1 LEDLFAALIEKVRER
16 LGIEALLTRV
26 SGAEEINR
34 AQDTAILDLCKSKM
48 DAEKTLELLEK
59 LAKAFEQ
66 QIAETEARLNRR
78 IDQVLEDEQHRVH
91 DMLVEG
97 LGKV

>member
-1 LEDLFAALIEKVRER
+1 MFAALIEKVRER

-59 LAKAFEQ
+59 LTTACEQ
-66 QIAETEARLNRR
+66 QIAETEARLDAR